1 MGSSFCP
8 IYPTRHCSS
17 CHGMSARRLELLL
30 RVLQLDELAFYF
42 PAERILAEV
51 YAFLAKQAVDTKVV
65 SFENSGFGLFLYLAY
80 SVDGLL
86 RHYQVAWNHDSYRVQ
101 AYCVC
106 YCAHSSLVLTQICKV
121 AVADHFRS
129 LGAAVLF
136 MSQVEQPFPDFLLE
150 IRSAQHEVFP
160 SERLPQSPY
169 FVKADSLSA
178 DVPVRDAF
186 LLCKSC
192 RNRCQSLIAGRYR
205 GYLAVNPD
213 DNPFLIVIHNCKFS
227 VL

>member
-8 IYPTRHCSS
+8 IHPTRHCSS
-17 CHGMSARRLELLL
+17 CHGMSARRPELLL

-51 YAFLAKQAVDTKVV
+51 DALLAKKAADTKVV
-65 SFENSGFGLFLYLAY
+65 SLENSGFGLFLYLAY
-80 SVDGLL
+80 SVDRLF
-86 RHYQVAWNHDSYRVQ
+86 RNYQVAWNHDSYRVQ
-101 AYCVC
+101 SYRMG
-106 YCAHSSLVLTQICKV
+106 YRTHSRLVLTQFGEV
-121 AVADHFRS
+121 AVAYHFRS
-129 LGAAVLF
+129 LRAAVLF
-136 MSQVEQPFPDFLLE
+136 MSQVEQHFPDFLLE

-178 DVPVRDAF
+178 DVPMRDAL